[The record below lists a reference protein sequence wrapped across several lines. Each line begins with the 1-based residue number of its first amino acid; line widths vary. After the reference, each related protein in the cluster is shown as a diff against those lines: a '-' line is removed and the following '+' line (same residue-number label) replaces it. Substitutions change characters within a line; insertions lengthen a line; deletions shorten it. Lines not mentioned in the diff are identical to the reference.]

1 MNKIDHHSDRIIEFI
16 FILLNQF
23 IYDTDHKSQY
33 LEFFNSLKI
42 QWEIYPLINEDNIG
56 DIGEFL
62 YELLSSSSSSLSS
75 LSSSNLLTETDR
87 TFLSGKILLD
97 IPINDLDEETALIII
112 NLLSLNK
119 PSNELYK
126 TFYNKLNYM
135 ILMNQ
140 Y

>member
-62 YELLSSSSSSLSS
+62 YELLSSSSSSSSS

-97 IPINDLDEETALIII
+97 IPINDLDEETTLIII

-126 TFYNKLNYM
+126 KFYNKLNYM

>member
-62 YELLSSSSSSLSS
+62 YELLSSSSSSSSS

-97 IPINDLDEETALIII
+97 IPINDLDEELH
-112 NLLSLNK
+112 
-119 PSNELYK
+119 
-126 TFYNKLNYM
+126 
-135 ILMNQ
+135 
-140 Y
+140 

>member
-56 DIGEFL
+56 DIGEF
-62 YELLSSSSSSLSS
+62 YM
-75 LSSSNLLTETDR
+75 NYYPQAHQAYQAYQA
-87 TFLSGKILLD
+87 
-97 IPINDLDEETALIII
+97 PI
-112 NLLSLNK
+112 
-119 PSNELYK
+119 Y
-126 TFYNKLNYM
+126 
-135 ILMNQ
+135 
-140 Y
+140 